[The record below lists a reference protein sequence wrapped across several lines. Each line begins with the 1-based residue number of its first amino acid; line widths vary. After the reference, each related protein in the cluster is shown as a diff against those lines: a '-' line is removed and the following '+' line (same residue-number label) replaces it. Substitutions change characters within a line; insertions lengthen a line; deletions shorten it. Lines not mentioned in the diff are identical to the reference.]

1 MQDEVAFDPVIHVP
15 ARLKVM
21 MLLAATTESSFNALA
36 EEARLTAGNL
46 ASHLRTLEEA
56 GYVRS
61 RRGLVDLK
69 PRVRYALTDP
79 GRAAL
84 KAYCATLELA
94 LRRLQGLVDAP
105 PPPPAAGPQDE
116 AP

>member
-1 MQDEVAFDPVIHVP
+1 MDDEVAFDPIIHVP

-21 MLLAATTESSFNALA
+21 MLLASTTEASFQGLA
-36 EEARLTAGNL
+36 SEASLTDGNL
-46 ASHLRTLEEA
+46 ASHLRTLEGA

-69 PRVRYALTDP
+69 PRVRYALTDA

-84 KAYCATLELA
+84 KAYCASLEAA
-94 LRRLQGLVDAP
+94 LRRLQGVVGN
-105 PPPPAAGPQDE
+105 GP
-116 AP
+116 

>member
-1 MQDEVAFDPVIHVP
+1 MAEDVRFDPVIHVP

-21 MLLAATTESSFNALA
+21 MLLAATTEASFNQLA
-36 EEARLTAGNL
+36 EEARLTDGNL
-46 ASHLRTLEEA
+46 ASHLRTLEQA

-69 PRVRYALTDP
+69 PRVRYALTNQ

-84 KAYCATLELA
+84 KEYCASLEAA
-94 LRRLQGLVDAP
+94 LRRLQGLVS
-105 PPPPAAGPQDE
+105 G
-116 AP
+116 

>member
-1 MQDEVAFDPVIHVP
+1 MCALPDDVQFDPVIHVP

-21 MLLAATTESSFNALA
+21 MLLASTTESTFQALA
-36 EEARLTAGNL
+36 AEAGLTDGNL
-46 ASHLRTLEEA
+46 ASHLRTLEAA

-69 PRVRYALTDP
+69 PRMRYALTDE

-84 KAYCATLELA
+84 KAYCASLEAA
-94 LRRLQGLVDAP
+94 LRRLQGLV
-105 PPPPAAGPQDE
+105 
-116 AP
+116 